1 MKKLIFSLLL
11 LSFSLIN
18 AANAQSIVYAD
29 VNKADVQRMNFE
41 IIGKLANNYLIYK
54 EVKGNHQVNVF
65 NESMQLLESVP
76 ITILPKKKDLL
87 DLTFYPFHNYAYLL
101 YQFQKGNVVYCNAVR
116 VEANGKILQE
126 PVTLDTTII
135 AYTADRKINSSVKSS
150 DGNKILLFKIN
161 KKDPA
166 HHVFK
171 TRLYDGEL
179 NLIKES
185 RYTVSMVKGG
195 DFLSGY
201 SLANNGDFAFV
212 KYNRLTSGNIQEASL
227 MVKPENSDI
236 CNEYPLSVNELYL
249 DDIKLKIDEGNN
261 RYLLSS
267 FYAQQKR
274 GNIAGIY
281 NYALSLDS
289 REQLFET
296 VTPFNDELRKK
307 MGGKSGGK
315 TAFNDLFINSIIIH
329 QNGGFS
335 IGAEALYTTNAGG
348 MWDRWNYW
356 GGPYGFYGGP
366 YGFYG
371 GWGGW
376 GSWGRGYW
384 SPYAYYSPFFYRS
397 YWWGAGYGYGG
408 GYARYNAGNIGV
420 FSFDKSGNR
429 TAENIIFKNQSEV
442 ETDGT
447 ISYQVLVDGDRMHFV
462 LNRAAKISDLDDVI
476 ITEDGQMTEAE
487 PLEAKDKYVN
497 FMPRYGK
504 QVGPASMIIPYVYK
518 KNISFAKVDF

>member
-11 LSFSLIN
+11 TIFSLIN
-18 AANAQSIVYAD
+18 VATAQSIVYAD

-54 EVKGNHQVNVF
+54 EVKGNHQINVF

-76 ITILPKKKDLL
+76 ITFLPKKGALL

-101 YQFQKGNVVYCNAVR
+101 YQFQKDNVVYCNAAR
-116 VEANGKILQE
+116 IEANGKVLEE

-135 AYTADRKINSSVKSS
+135 AYKADRKISNSVKSS

-161 KKDPA
+161 KKNPA
-166 HHVFK
+166 QHVFK

-179 NLIKES
+179 NLLQES
-185 RYTVSMVKGG
+185 RYTVPMENKG
-195 DFLSGY
+195 DFLNGY
-201 SLANNGDFAFV
+201 SLTNNGDFAFV
-212 KYNRLTSGNIQEASL
+212 KYTRLNSGNIQEASL
-227 MVKPENSDI
+227 IVKPAKEDAYQ
-236 CNEYPLSVNELYL
+236 EYPLSVNDLFL
-249 DDIKLKIDEGNN
+249 DDIKLKVDEENG
-261 RYLLSS
+261 RYLMSS
-267 FYAQQKR
+267 FYSAQKR
-274 GNIAGIY
+274 GNIAGVY
-281 NYALSLDS
+281 NYALRLDS
-289 REQLFET
+289 REKLFET
-296 VTPFNDELRKK
+296 TTPFNDELRKK
-307 MGGKSGGK
+307 VGGKRGGK

-335 IGAEALYTTNAGG
+335 IGAEALYTSNAGG

-356 GGPYGFYGGP
+356 GGPYGGFYGP

-376 GSWGRGYW
+376 GPWGGGIW
-384 SPYAYYSPFFYRS
+384 SPYYYYSPFFYRS
-397 YWWGAGYGYGG
+397 YWWGAGFGYGG
-408 GYARYNAGNIGV
+408 GYARYNAGNIGI
-420 FSFDKSGNR
+420 FSFDKEGNR
-429 TAENIIFKNQSEV
+429 TTENIIFKNQSEI

-447 ISYQVLVDGDRMHFV
+447 ISYQVLLDGDRMHFI
-462 LNRAAKISDLDDVI
+462 LNRAGKISDLDDVV

-487 PLEAKDKYVN
+487 PIEAKDKYVD

-504 QVGPASMIIPYVYK
+504 QVGPTSMIIPYLYK

>member
-18 AANAQSIVYAD
+18 VANAQSIVYAD

-54 EVKGNHQVNVF
+54 EVKGNHQINVF
-65 NESMQLLESVP
+65 NENMQLLESVP
-76 ITILPKKKDLL
+76 VTMLPKKGDLL
-87 DLTFYPFHNYAYLL
+87 DLTFYPFHNYAFLL
-101 YQFQKGNVVYCNAVR
+101 YQFQKGNTVFCNAVR
-116 VEANGKILQE
+116 IEANGKILGE

-135 AYTADRKINSSVKSS
+135 AYKADRKINSSVKSS

-185 RYTVSMVKGG
+185 RYTVSMDKGG
-195 DFLSGY
+195 HFLNGY
-201 SLANNGDFAFV
+201 SLANNGDFAFI
-212 KYNRLTSGNIQEASL
+212 KYNRLNSGNIQDASL
-227 MVKPENSDI
+227 IVKPENSDI
-236 CNEYPLSVNELYL
+236 YKEYPLSVSDLFL
-249 DDIKLKIDEGNN
+249 DDIKLKVDEENN
-261 RYLLSS
+261 RYLMSS
-267 FYAQQKR
+267 FYAKQKR

-281 NYALSLDS
+281 NYALSLD
-289 REQLFET
+289 EKEKLFET
-296 VTPFNDELRKK
+296 ITPFNDDLRKK
-307 MGGKSGGK
+307 VGGKRGSK

-356 GGPYGFYGGP
+356 GGPYGFYSP

-376 GSWGRGYW
+376 GPWGGGYW
-384 SPYAYYSPFFYRS
+384 SPYYYYSPFFYRS
-397 YWWGAGYGYGG
+397 YWWGTGYGYGSEQ
-408 GYARYNAGNIGV
+408 YHAGNIGV
-420 FSFDKSGNR
+420 FSFDREGNR
-429 TAENIIFKNQSEV
+429 TTENIIFKHQSEDR
-442 ETDGT
+442 TDGT
-447 ISYQVLVDGDRMHFV
+447 ISYQVLLNGSEMHFV
-462 LNRAAKISDLDDVI
+462 LNHSGKISDLDDVI
-476 ITEDGQMTEAE
+476 ITEDGQMTETE
-487 PLEAKDKYVN
+487 PIEAKDKYVD

-504 QVGPASMIIPYVYK
+504 QVGPGSMIIPYLYK
-518 KNISFAKVDF
+518 KNISFAKVNF